1 MRARMAAAIDRRE
14 ALRLG
19 GAALL
24 GASLSS
30 STLGKILLP
39 PARSKRLF
47 FEQSD
52 VPRIRANARS
62 ILLGS
67 KYREWAARSP
77 QSLRPAWEQFRK
89 TKNIISDLRKVWA
102 AFEETAV
109 VHLVEPTEAL
119 RRALVDTIEEVID
132 LPKWEYMMDGDS
144 VLGVMRAS
152 MATSRMLFAREVL
165 GDEMDA
171 DLDRRLL
178 AAIADKG
185 VQPCYHAVYCMDNPD
200 KVVGWRVDL
209 NHSPPVAADLS
220 RWPILFGSNNLRG
233 APTMALGIGALALLG
248 KDERAEGWLEAA
260 ENSAKTAFQLF
271 SGDGSYFEGLSY
283 SQYVLRTL
291 LAFCEAHYRV
301 KGTIDWTR
309 EMNFSGYVDYV
320 AAMQAGKK
328 ADGNPDI
335 VNFSDAAISIYP
347 CVSSWIEHRT
357 GNPAAQYAT
366 EQFAEPGYF
375 LDYLWCR
382 PNRPTRAP
390 SVDLKNSR
398 DEQDWIVC
406 RSGWRAEDAVLAFRS
421 GGPANHEHA
430 DRNSFF
436 FKSYGERL
444 LNDHFRAAY
453 NSKDP
458 GWTLRLTEAHNAVL
472 IDGKGHQY
480 HDGREGVCE
489 SQSEAKVVRWRDQGQ
504 QVWWSSDAT
513 QAYRLVNANVSKVLR
528 TVLFAKPNVIVLL
541 DQIELEEEASSVEL
555 RFFPDNRDGQA
566 DLAAEGDTFAIKRP
580 GGTLF
585 GRSLTNGNVSV
596 QTQELDLFSGVVGGG
611 TFTAAERAEARERHG
626 SFPFIGVQA
635 EAAKKRSIMTVLV
648 ARPKGSEEPPPIS
661 IQRIDLGWHFEA
673 DGVKG
678 IVDTREEFPDV
689 LWA

>member
-1 MRARMAAAIDRRE
+1 MINRRE

-19 GAALL
+19 GVALL
-24 GASLSS
+24 SAGLAPLSW
-30 STLGKILLP
+30 GQIYLP
-39 PARSKRLF
+39 PPRSKRLF
-47 FEQSD
+47 FAESD
-52 VPRIRANARS
+52 IPRIRANARTV
-62 ILLGS
+62 LLGS
-67 KYREWAARSP
+67 KYREWASRSP
-77 QSLRPAWEQFRK
+77 QSLQPAWEQFRK
-89 TKNIISDLRKVWA
+89 TNNIISDLRKVWA

-109 VHLVEPTEAL
+109 VHLVEPNEACH
-119 RRALVDTIEEVID
+119 RALTDTIEEVIT
-132 LPKWEYMMDGDS
+132 LPKWEYMTDGES
-144 VLGVMRAS
+144 VLGIMRAS
-152 MATSRMLFAREVL
+152 MATSRLLFAREVL
-165 GDEMDA
+165 GDELDA

-178 AAIADKG
+178 EALADKG
-185 VQPCYHAVYCMDNPD
+185 VQPCYHAIYGMNHPD
-200 KVVGWRVDL
+200 EVVGWGVDL
-209 NHSPPVAADLS
+209 NYSPPQAPDMS
-220 RWPILFGSNNLRG
+220 RWPILLGSNNLRG

-248 KDERAEGWLEAA
+248 KDERAEKWLQTA
-260 ENSAKTAFQLF
+260 EESAKTAFQLF

-283 SQYVLRTL
+283 SQYILRTL

-301 KGTIDWTR
+301 KGTIDWRR

-320 AAMQAGKK
+320 ATMQAGEK

-366 EQFAEPGYF
+366 ERFAEPGYF
-375 LDYLWCR
+375 LDYLWYR

-390 SVDLKNSR
+390 SVNLKNCR
-398 DEQDWIVC
+398 NEQDWIIC

-436 FKSYGERL
+436 YKIYGERL

-453 NSKDP
+453 DSKNP

-489 SQSEAKVVRWRDQGQ
+489 TQAEAKVVRWSDQGQ
-504 QVWWSSDAT
+504 RVWWSSDAT
-513 QAYRLVNANVSKVLR
+513 QAYRLVNENVSKVLR
-528 TVLFAKPNVIVLL
+528 TVVFAKPNVIALL
-541 DQIELEEEASSVEL
+541 DQVELDGEASLVEL

-566 DLAAEGDTFAIKRP
+566 TLDAEGDAFAIKRP
-580 GGTLF
+580 GAALF
-585 GRSLTNGNVSV
+585 GQSAASGRVSV
-596 QTQELDLFSGVVGGG
+596 EARELDLFSGVTGGG
-611 TFTAAERAEARERHG
+611 DFSEEERAEVRERHG
-626 SFPFIGVQA
+626 SFPFVDVRSK
-635 EAAKKRSIMTVLV
+635 AAKRHSIITVLV
-648 ARPKGSEEPPPIS
+648 AQPKESAEPPS
-661 IQRIDLGWHFEA
+661 INLRRTDLGWHFETQ
-673 DGVKG
+673 GVKG
-678 IVDTREEFPDV
+678 IVDTRGDVPDV